1 MASVTEQLTPAGQG
15 NLQQIKA
22 GKPIVEALFQM
33 AEDPIKENEK
43 LLFHILEKNKDT
55 EYGKKYGFAQIHSIE
70 DYQKKVPVSV
80 YDDYAGYILRM
91 SENGEE
97 NLITSGKVVHY
108 NKSSGTVGN
117 PKRIP
122 LTEESFQIFQK
133 YNGPYRMG
141 LIAKELGEDW
151 INGRNMSVAES
162 TAEKHFTKSGVSYGA
177 LSVKMIAEFRPYLEL
192 AFTSPDEAIFPEA
205 ETNTRYLH
213 ARFGLMD
220 RDLTNMAANFLGYL
234 MEILRYMEQKWELLV
249 RDIEQGTIDPD
260 IKMSEETRSSL
271 LKKIKPMPERAQ
283 ELREI
288 FRQGFE
294 EPIVPRIWPKLQ
306 FLTGVGSGG
315 FKVYADKIKEK
326 YMGEKIA
333 RYFTGINAS
342 EGIISVPYELN
353 DEKSVP
359 IPDSLFY
366 EFLPTDAEDDFSKIV
381 TMDKLEVGREYEIL
395 ITNLSGFYRYRMRD
409 AVRITGKFKNLPIM
423 EFVGRIDQTVS
434 VMGEK
439 TTEVA
444 LRTAA
449 EDTAKQL
456 GFEMTDFTVYPDVN
470 NVPPRY
476 IYFMEIEKMPEGM
489 KAKEIRFAL
498 EKNLA
503 KANPSMGDKVSKGI
517 CAPTKLNILE
527 PETYSLYRDLMVMKG
542 TASAQL
548 KPVRVIRNE
557 LQRKFF
563 FSQTEYGVEL
573 VK

>member
-1 MASVTEQLTPAGQG
+1 MTVDEGKLTPAGHG
-15 NLQQIKA
+15 NLQQIKL
-22 GKPIVEALFQM
+22 GKPVVEALSQM
-33 AEDPIKENEK
+33 AENPVKENEK
-43 LLFHILEKNKDT
+43 LLFHILEQNKDT
-55 EYGKKYGFAQIHSIE
+55 EYGRKYGFADIHSIE
-70 DYQKKVPVSV
+70 EYQKNVPVST

-91 SENGEE
+91 SEDGEE
-97 NLITSGKVVHY
+97 NLITTGKVVHY

-117 PKRIP
+117 PKRVP
-122 LTEESFQIFQK
+122 LTEEAFQVFQK

-141 LIAKELGEDW
+141 LVAKELGEDW
-151 INGRNMSVAES
+151 INGRNMSIAES
-162 TAEKHFTKSGVSYGA
+162 IAEIQHVKSGVTYGA
-177 LSVKMIAEFRPYLEL
+177 LSVKMIGEFRPYLGMI
-192 AFTSPDEAIFPEA
+192 FTSPDEAIYPEA

-220 RDLTNMAANFLGYL
+220 RDLTNFAANFLGFL
-234 MEILRYMEQKWELLV
+234 LEVLRYMEQNWELLV
-249 RDIEQGTIDPD
+249 NDIEQGTIDPG
-260 IKMSEETRSSL
+260 IKMSEEVRASL
-271 LKKIKPMPERAQ
+271 LKKIHPMPERAQ

-288 FRQGFE
+288 FKQGFE
-294 EPIVPRIWPKLQ
+294 EPIIPKLWPHAQ

-342 EGIISVPYELN
+342 EGMISVPYRLN

-359 IPDSLFY
+359 VPDSMFY
-366 EFLPTDAEDDFSKIV
+366 EFLPTDAGNDFSKMV
-381 TMDKLEVGREYEIL
+381 TMDQLEVGKEYEVIV
-395 ITNLSGFYRYRMRD
+395 TNLSGFYRYRMRD
-409 AVRITGKFKNLPIM
+409 AVKIAGRYKNLPIL
-423 EFVGRIDQTVS
+423 EFIGRIDQTVS

-456 GFEMTDFTVYPDVN
+456 GFDMIDFTVYPDVEH
-470 NVPPRY
+470 VPPRY
-476 IYFMEIEKMPEGM
+476 TYFMEIENLPEGM
-489 KAKEIRFAL
+489 KAKEIRFVL

-503 KANPSMGDKVSKGI
+503 KANPSMGDKVVKGI

-542 TASAQL
+542 TAPAQL